1 MSRMAFSH
9 EWTRKRLYDSFY
21 KLFYE
26 MAFSLHTDSWD
37 DHFWHVLFIKKMMF
51 FGESQY
57 WSFYKK
63 WSSWTVFFMECIS
76 WVIRRYKQFPLK
88 KSSNPCAMFA
98 FECYF
103 ARILIHFLIYCS
115 SSLTTRPSLSFD
127 GRRRGMGRGRRRGG
141 EEGGTWSHGAHT
153 APASMPMNLRE
164 KGRETNVRY
173 VSGLDLDQ
181 KTHFWRL
188 LQKDFY
194 LGKKPSRF

>member
-1 MSRMAFSH
+1 MGEDGGWGGGEEEGEKRGKNREVIVPRIFGLRAFEQLGLSRRSS
-9 EWTRKRLYDSFY
+9 E
-21 KLFYE
+21 
-26 MAFSLHTDSWD
+26 SW
-37 DHFWHVLFIKKMMF
+37 
-51 FGESQY
+51 
-57 WSFYKK
+57 
-63 WSSWTVFFMECIS
+63 
-76 WVIRRYKQFPLK
+76 
-88 KSSNPCAMFA
+88 KSSMWHWCGRGEEGEKRGELGAMLVLG
-98 FECYF
+98 
-103 ARILIHFLIYCS
+103 RGG
-115 SSLTTRPSLSFD
+115 
-127 GRRRGMGRGRRRGG
+127 GRRREGVRRGG